1 MSADNATA
9 SHAQQGGGPVG
20 EQEIVSLDNSGTWI
34 ARLKNNVNAGFD
46 RLSEDDQARWV
57 QAEEMRV
64 WPKML
69 HKCQKRRAYLMKY
82 SSPT

>member
-9 SHAQQGGGPVG
+9 GHAQVDNGSTG
-20 EQEIVSLDNSGTWI
+20 EREIVSLDNSGTWI
-34 ARLKNNVNAGFD
+34 ARLKNNVNAGFE
-46 RLSEDDQARWV
+46 RLSEDDHARWV

-82 SSPT
+82 SNST